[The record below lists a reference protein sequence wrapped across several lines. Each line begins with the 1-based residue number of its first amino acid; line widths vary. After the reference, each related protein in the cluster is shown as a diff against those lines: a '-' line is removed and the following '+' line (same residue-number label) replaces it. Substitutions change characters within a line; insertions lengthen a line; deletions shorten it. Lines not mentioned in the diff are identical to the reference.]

1 MIRLYRFIA
10 AQMGPSGSGKTT
22 LLDVL
27 AGRKTQG
34 EVEGDILFSAQK
46 PTINFLRRFTRYV
59 EQFDTL
65 LGILTVREMLLYTA
79 EMKRPVSEPMSK
91 KEAIVDKYI
100 NVLGLE
106 VCKDT
111 KIGSSLSR
119 CLVHS
124 ADLF

>member
-1 MIRLYRFIA
+1 
-10 AQMGPSGSGKTT
+10 MGPSGSGKTT

-34 EVEGDILFSAQK
+34 EVAGDILFSAQK
-46 PTINFLRRFTRYV
+46 PSINFLRRFTGYV

-65 LGILTVREMLLYTA
+65 LDILTVREMLLYTA